1 MTRGDVWWVAL
12 DPGQGSE
19 IKKTRPC
26 VVLTHNTLNQLRKT
40 VVVVP
45 LSTAAKPHPP
55 ITVPVICQGRAA
67 VAVIDQ
73 IRAVAKHR
81 LWPPRIWRQS
91 QEPCQRFSKSG
102 RALMERAGTGLAK
115 DSANSWWR
123 EDGIGFKRV
132 DQLAAVFR
140 ESGKFSL

>member
-26 VVLTHNTLNQLRKT
+26 VVLTHNTLNELRKT

-81 LWPPRIWRQS
+81 LQS
-91 QEPCQRFSKSG
+91 RMETLATKDLEAIT
-102 RALMERAGTGLAK
+102 RALSTILEIR
-115 DSANSWWR
+115 
-123 EDGIGFKRV
+123 
-132 DQLAAVFR
+132 
-140 ESGKFSL
+140 

>member
-1 MTRGDVWWVAL
+1 MNAQAPKRGEVWWVSL
-12 DPGQGSE
+12 DPTQGAE

-26 VVLTHNTLNQLRKT
+26 VVIGSDTLNRLRKT

-55 ITVPVICQGRAA
+55 ITLEVTCQRKPV

-81 LWPPRIWRQS
+81 LTKRMDTLS
-91 QEPCQRFSKSG
+91 
-102 RALMERAGTGLAK
+102 AK
-115 DSANSWWR
+115 DLDSVA
-123 EDGIGFKRV
+123 D
-132 DQLAAVFR
+132 AVSTIL
-140 ESGKFSL
+140 EL

>member
-1 MTRGDVWWVAL
+1 MTRPPVKRGDIWWVSL
-12 DPGQGSE
+12 DPTQGSE

-26 VVLTHNTLNQLRKT
+26 VILSHNTLNELRQT

-55 ITVPVICQGRAA
+55 ITIPVTCQGNPA

-81 LWPPRIWRQS
+81 LKSRIQTLNQDELDEICR
-91 QEPCQRFSKSG
+91 G
-102 RALMERAGTGLAK
+102 VALILEIR
-115 DSANSWWR
+115 
-123 EDGIGFKRV
+123 
-132 DQLAAVFR
+132 
-140 ESGKFSL
+140 